1 VAGKKEYEA
10 VLSLGAKVAG
20 SFKSAFAAARKSLD
34 NLKKSAATIGK
45 AFAPVWRGFM
55 MAFGA
60 MAAFGAAKVI
70 ENIFGGAAAAARD
83 ATRRTMQLTAALNA
97 NQKLQK
103 LGPDVVKGQVLALQK
118 VSDELRKQGAIHSD
132 HFEAASSTLALQGL
146 GPATIGKWLPV
157 LGDAL
162 VATKGVNASIGD
174 MESLTDAVTKA
185 INPGQ
190 TKGLREVGIV
200 LDKNEAKNWKAMTP
214 LQRQSQLL
222 DLLKQKFEGANAEA
236 AKTPE
241 GKIQRFNNDMAA
253 LSQTIGEKMLPAQGR
268 MAEKWSQALPEAEPA
283 ILEIMTLLSNAMAD
297 VAIAAADILLPA
309 MTTLNA
315 YFKGAEFKTAIEE
328 FGKAWKELGDAL
340 KPLSGIFGETEGSGK
355 SFGEWLA
362 SEITQTIKDF
372 TILVEGTTKV
382 IRKIGDAW
390 NFVIEKGKQFVSWV
404 QGIQLPDW
412 MTGKGATPGF
422 TMPEFKWPWEQ
433 KKMPEVKEVP
443 ALEKNVQKVEFAA
456 LDAAKGFDSITV
468 PPVAKELPPIEKE
481 TREVEK
487 AGKDVA
493 DAFKQWSLP
502 AALTSGLDALKN
514 KVADVQRAM
523 TGGGGAL
530 PGHQFGGIFNQPHL
544 AQVAEAGPEA
554 IIPLKRNSERSQGLL
569 ANAASAIMGRQQS
582 DNSTTNTNQ
591 VSFAPVINIAGNAT
605 SDTASTIERSLRD
618 VADDFLNR
626 FNEAQ
631 SQERRLAFG
640 T

>member
-1 VAGKKEYEA
+1 MAAKKEYEA
-10 VLSLGAKVAG
+10 VLSLGAKISG
-20 SFKSAFAAARKSLD
+20 SFKSAFGAARKSLD
-34 NLKKSAATIGK
+34 NLKKGAASLGK
-45 AFAPVWRGFM
+45 AFAPVWRGFQF
-55 MAFGA
+55 ALGGL
-60 MAAFGAAKVI
+60 AAFGAAKI
-70 ENIFGGAAAAARD
+70 FENIFGGAAAAAKD
-83 ATRRTMQLTAALNA
+83 ASRRTLQLTAALQA

-103 LGPDVVKGQVLALQK
+103 LGPDVIKGQVAALQQ
-118 VSDELRKQGAIHSD
+118 VADQLRQQGVIHSD
-132 HFEAASSTLALQGL
+132 HFEEASRMLALFGQGPKTIARML
-146 GPATIGKWLPV
+146 PA
-157 LGDAL
+157 LGDTL
-162 VATKGVNASIGD
+162 VATKGINASVED
-174 MESLTDAVTKA
+174 MEKLTDAVTKA
-185 INPGQ
+185 IKPGQ
-190 TKGLREVGIV
+190 TKALKDYGIIF
-200 LDKNEAKNWKAMTP
+200 DENQQKAWKALTP
-214 LQRQSQLL
+214 LQRQEKLL
-222 DLLKQKFEGANAEA
+222 VLLKEKYADVNAEA

-241 GKIQRFNNDMAA
+241 GKIQQFHNELAA
-253 LSQTIGEKMLPAQGR
+253 FSEDIGKTMIPMNAKWAEFWLEVLPTIKPLATDVFKTIARVMGDTASFAKEHVV
-268 MAEKWSQALPEAEPA
+268 PA
-283 ILEIMTLLSNAMAD
+283 INEI
-297 VAIAAADILLPA
+297 
-309 MTTLNA
+309 
-315 YFKGAEFKTAIEE
+315 AEFFRGSE
-328 FGKAWKELGDAL
+328 FMLGVKGLGDAFNNL
-340 KPLSGIFGETEGSGK
+340 GAAFKPVTDAFGITGKEGK
-355 SFGEWLA
+355 TFAKWITD
-362 SEITQTIKDF
+362 EISYTIRDF
-372 TILVEGTTKV
+372 TGLIEGLAKF

-390 NFVIEKGKQFVSWV
+390 NFVIEKGQGFVSWV

-412 MTGKGATPGF
+412 MTGKGAMPGF

-433 KKMPEVKEVP
+433 KKMPEVKEIP

-456 LDAAKGFDSITV
+456 LDAAKAFDSITV

-493 DAFKQWSLP
+493 EAFKQWSLP

-554 IIPLKRNSERSQGLL
+554 IIPLKRTERSQGLL

-582 DNSTTNTNQ
+582 DNSTTNKNA

-618 VADDFLNR
+618 IADDFLNR

>member
-1 VAGKKEYEA
+1 VAGKREYEA
-10 VLSLGAKVAG
+10 VLALGAKISG

-34 NLKKSAATIGK
+34 NLKKGAASLGK
-45 AFAPVWRGFM
+45 AFAPVWRGFQL
-55 MAFGA
+55 ALGA
-60 MAAFGAAKVI
+60 MAAFGAAKI
-70 ENIFGGAAAAARD
+70 FENIFGGAAAAAKD

-97 NQKLQK
+97 NQTLQK

-118 VSDELRKQGAIHSD
+118 VSDELRKQGVIHSD
-132 HFEAASSTLALQGL
+132 HFEEASRMLALQGL
-146 GPATIGKWLPV
+146 GPATIGKMLPV
-157 LGDAL
+157 LGDTL
-162 VATKGVNASIGD
+162 VATKGVNASIED
-174 MESLTDAVTKA
+174 MEKLTQAVTKA
-185 INPGQ
+185 IKPGQ
-190 TKGLREVGIV
+190 TKGLADVGIV
-200 LDKNEAKNWKAMTP
+200 LDKNQKKNWDAMTP
-214 LQRQSQLL
+214 LKRQAALI
-222 DLLKQKFEGANAEA
+222 DILKQKYAGANAEA
-236 AKTPE
+236 ATTDE
-241 GKIQRFNNDMAA
+241 GKIQRFHNDMAA
-253 LSQTIGEKMLPAQGR
+253 LSQTIGEKMLPAQAR

-283 ILEIMTLLSNAMAD
+283 ILETMEWLSNVMANLAS
-297 VAIAAADILLPA
+297 VAADHLIPA
-309 MTTLNA
+309 MKSLNE
-315 YFKGAEFKTAIEE
+315 YFKGSEFKTATEE
-328 FGKAWKELGDAL
+328 FGKAWKALGDAL
-340 KPLSGIFGETEGSGK
+340 QPLSGIFGNTKDQGK
-355 SFGEWLA
+355 NFGEWLA
-362 SEITQTIKDF
+362 GEITQTIKDF
-372 TILVEGTTKV
+372 TGLVEGTAKV

-390 NFVIEKGKQFVSWV
+390 NFVIEKGEEFASWI

-412 MTGKGATPGF
+412 MTGKGAMPGF

-433 KKMPEVKEVP
+433 KKMPEVKEIP

-493 DAFKQWSLP
+493 EAFKQWSLP

-554 IIPLKRNSERSQGLL
+554 IIPLKRTERSQGLL

-582 DNSTTNTNQ
+582 DNSTTNKNQ

-618 VADDFLNR
+618 VADDFISK